1 MSAFAG
7 AITGA
12 KDLEPVASEVVM
24 ESAPDVQVV
33 EVQVRILQTIQ
44 RVEGSL
50 IPESGD
56 ATQQ

>member
-1 MSAFAG
+1 MSAFAS

-12 KDLEPVASEVVM
+12 KDLEPVASDVVM

-33 EVQVRILQTIQ
+33 EVQAGILQTIE

-50 IPESGD
+50 IP
-56 ATQQ
+56 